1 MRRADRLFQIIQLLR
16 AARAPLTASKIAE
29 HLRVSQRTVYR
40 DIEELL
46 NRHTPIQ
53 GVAGSGYTLNSSYN
67 LPPLMLNYAEVQAAV
82 LGAHWVSQRGDSALA
97 DGARNLLS
105 KISSVVPPELQEVVL
120 EPSVLAPAWQA
131 ARFSDQVDLEE
142 VRVAIHQR
150 CKLRITYMDL
160 QDRRSQRQIWP
171 IAVAYFERARLL
183 AAWCELRQAYRNFRT
198 DRIERIEFSQEHFQQ
213 SIDEL
218 RQGWLAA
225 CKAEEQNTR

>member
-1 MRRADRLFQIIQLLR
+1 
-16 AARAPLTASKIAE
+16 
-29 HLRVSQRTVYR
+29 
-40 DIEELL
+40 
-46 NRHTPIQ
+46 
-53 GVAGSGYTLNSSYN
+53 
-67 LPPLMLNYAEVQAAV
+67 MLSYAEVQAAV

-120 EPSVLAPAWQA
+120 EPSVLAPAWQE

-150 CKLRITYMDL
+150 CKLRITYIDL
-160 QDRRSQRQIWP
+160 QDQRSERQIWP

-198 DRIERIEFSQEHFQQ
+198 DRIERIEFSQEHFHQ

-225 CKAEEQNTR
+225 CKAEEQNSR